1 MRNLIKFCL
10 SLFDYLTEKKI
21 IDQLKRVFSNEK
33 TISLIDIGAHK
44 GEYVSSIIKNFNINN
59 VYCLEPNFKVF
70 KILENNVSSNEKIK
84 LFNFGASN
92 NSGNILFNENIETS
106 SSSINELNKNS
117 NYYKKK
123 FFLLNF
129 LGLNEVTK
137 QIEIKVVTLSDFFEE
152 NNINK
157 IDLLKIDT
165 EGHEFQ
171 VLSGLKDKMH
181 MINLIH
187 IEHHFDDMI
196 IKDYKLT
203 DIHNLL
209 IKNGFKKHFK
219 IKMKFR
225 KSFEYLYI
233 NRNYIS

>member
-1 MRNLIKFCL
+1 MKNLIKFCL

-21 IDQLKRVFSNEK
+21 INQLKRVFLNKK
-33 TISLIDIGAHK
+33 TISVIDIGAHK
-44 GEYVSSIIKNFNINN
+44 GEYISSIIKNFNISKA
-59 VYCLEPNFKVF
+59 YCFEPNPKVF
-70 KILENNVSSNEKIK
+70 KILNNKISLNK
-84 LFNFGASN
+84 KIELLNYGASN
-92 NSGNILFNENIETS
+92 NSGNILFNENIESS

-137 QIEIKVVTLSDFFEE
+137 KIEIKVVTLSDFIVE

>member
-1 MRNLIKFCL
+1 MKNLIKFCL

-21 IDQLKRVFSNEK
+21 INQLKRVFLNKK
-33 TISLIDIGAHK
+33 TISVIDIGAHK
-44 GEYVSSIIKNFNINN
+44 GEYISSIIKNFNISKA
-59 VYCLEPNFKVF
+59 YCFEPNPKVF
-70 KILENNVSSNEKIK
+70 KILNNKISLNK
-84 LFNFGASN
+84 KIELLNYGASN
-92 NSGNILFNENIETS
+92 NSGNILFNENIESS